1 MTTLF
6 VFTFIPWLIAIS
18 GIGIYKYFWDLS
30 VSAIPILGFVAI
42 LIFACSSSA
51 LLNLSGTNS
60 ILSASLLLSALGIF
74 TFLKLNE
81 IEQRKK
87 IISVALIF
95 SSLYYFIYL
104 IFLKFEILFGV
115 HNYDFFWNIQ
125 DSLYLQKHSI
135 YDFQDSAE
143 VFPLGWSANPMGRF
157 APSLLISL
165 MNSFSDDALLWAG
178 ASFVLVITLSCF
190 GFVVFFREYLQKKN
204 FFLIFLIIGVIVLN
218 SLTLFSWESNLYGQI
233 SGLPVLLLIFLIFV
247 SSKFQESQVRV
258 FGQLVFLLIGL
269 YWIYPAMFLIAI
281 TLAILILIR
290 IFLVQGHIS
299 GIRNTLFFF
308 ASLIFTGYPNFE
320 AAFSRLYNL
329 IFFTESNSQTDQNE
343 SELVFNQFS
352 SWFGPLLSLGYLKYP
367 NKFGAIGT
375 LILYLFLLIILG
387 LLIRSLIKSSVGSGL
402 RSRLY
407 PRTDLQVLISY
418 LIIIYLFIFFV
429 LRSNYFLFKV
439 STWFSPLL
447 VGIFLIHS
455 YNSAGSRKNFISFLL
470 ILFVSPII
478 LSGVAT
484 GVNYL
489 QNPDRTFPLA
499 KNKLEYKFVE
509 KFVKSDKILALNLP
523 TSEESA
529 WVALSAGA
537 KYQSKFYGLTTP
549 KQVLENGFAVE
560 CAMNQVLL
568 SDAVIVTPRSKVDIF
583 PFPNFIYRSMNP
595 QISNGFE
602 IKSAKDLRLLLVSNS
617 GLFNPSK
624 SEGWPFF
631 KGSFY
636 RWSNGFLCISAW
648 SPTSSLLDIKFPIQE
663 GPDWNNSNIRKPSEG
678 ILTVEHRPNGLKLI
692 SWEKIQLRQGWNSL
706 SLQVSK
712 FPDYISASST
722 NPDFRPLSFAIGEII
737 ISDVA
742 TTIVKAENE

>member
-6 VFTFIPWLIAIS
+6 IFTFIPWLIAIS
-18 GIGIYKYFWDLS
+18 GIGIYKYFGNLS
-30 VSAIPILGFVAI
+30 VSVIPILGFVAI
-42 LIFACSSSA
+42 LVFACSTSA
-51 LLNLSGTNS
+51 LLNLSGSNS
-60 ILSASLLLSALGIF
+60 TLSASLLLSVLGF
-74 TFLKLNE
+74 FAFFKLYG

-87 IISVALIF
+87 MLSVALIF

-104 IFLKFEILFGV
+104 IFLKFKIFFGV
-115 HNYDFFWNIQ
+115 YNYDFFYNIQ

-135 YDFQDSAE
+135 YDFDSSAE
-143 VFPLGWSANPMGRF
+143 VFPLGWSADPMGRF

-165 MNSFSDDALLWAG
+165 MNSFSDDALRWAG

-190 GFVVFFREYLQKKN
+190 GFVVFFREYFQKKN
-204 FFLIFLIIGVIVLN
+204 FFLIFLIFGVVVLN
-218 SLTLFSWESNLYGQI
+218 SLTLFAWESNLLGQI
-233 SGLPVLLLIFLIFV
+233 SGLPVLLLLFTIFAY
-247 SSKFQESQVRV
+247 SKFQESQVRV
-258 FGQLVFLLIGL
+258 FGQLVFLLVGL
-269 YWIYPAMFLIAI
+269 YWIYPAMFLIA
-281 TLAILILIR
+281 TPLAILILIR
-290 IFLVQGHIS
+290 IFLVQGYIS

-320 AAFSRLYNL
+320 AASSRLLNL
-329 IFFTESNSQTDQNE
+329 IFFTESNSQTAPK
-343 SELVFNQFS
+343 SGELVFNQFS

-367 NKFGAIGT
+367 NRFGTIGT
-375 LILYLFLLIILG
+375 LILYVFLLIILG
-387 LLIRSLIKSSVGSGL
+387 LLIRRLIKSSVGNGL

-407 PRTDLQVLISY
+407 PRTDLQVLIFY
-418 LIIIYLFIFFV
+418 LVLIYLFMFVV

-447 VGIFLIHS
+447 VGIFLIYS
-455 YNSAGSRKNFISFLL
+455 YNSASSRKNFVSFLL

-489 QNPDRTFPLA
+489 QNPDGSFPLA
-499 KNKLEYKFVE
+499 KNKLENEFVE
-509 KFVKSDKILALNLP
+509 KFVKADRTLVLNLP

-529 WVALSAGA
+529 WIALSAGA
-537 KYQSKFYGLTTP
+537 KYQSKFYGLTAP
-549 KQVLENGFAVE
+549 KQVLANGFAVE
-560 CAMNQVLL
+560 CAINRVLL

-583 PFPNFIYRSMNP
+583 PSPNFIYGSMNP
-595 QISNGFE
+595 QISNSFE

-617 GLFNPSK
+617 GLFNPNK

-648 SPTSSLLDIKFPIQE
+648 SPTDSLVDIKFPIQE
-663 GPDWNNSNIRKPSEG
+663 GPDWNNSNIGTPSDG
-678 ILTVEHRPNGLKLI
+678 ILTAEDRPNGLKLMT
-692 SWEKIQLRQGWNSL
+692 WEKIQLKQGWNSL

-712 FPDYISASST
+712 FPSYISTSSI
-722 NPDFRPLSFAIGEII
+722 NPDFRPLSFAIGEIV
-737 ISDVA
+737 ISNVA
-742 TTIVKAENE
+742 TTIVRAEDE